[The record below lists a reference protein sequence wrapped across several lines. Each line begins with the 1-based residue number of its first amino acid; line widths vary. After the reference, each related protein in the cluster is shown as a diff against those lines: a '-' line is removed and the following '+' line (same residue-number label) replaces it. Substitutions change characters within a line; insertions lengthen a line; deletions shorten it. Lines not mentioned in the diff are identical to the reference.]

1 MLKVVSTLFLVVL
14 TSLFFFPFEFTF
26 LPGFNTKMIMAG
38 MGLVLFGINMA
49 SGGRGSLDKGV
60 FLLSLLA
67 IFVSIIGLVSVTL
80 NGTSDFSYATYI
92 ISMWV
97 WLGGA
102 YFVAQMIK
110 WRHGNVTIPLLC
122 NYLIAVCVAQCI
134 IAFAMSV
141 YQPLKTL
148 VDGFLGS
155 RGFMG
160 KVDARLYGI
169 GASLDVAGMRFAAV
183 LVMIACLCVRKNV
196 LNSKLAVF
204 MYVLASCIIS
214 VFGNMIGR
222 STVIGLAFA
231 VVYVLYQAFSRKS
244 EILVTNLK
252 RMGITFALVAVC
264 SVFVLTYFYN
274 TNANVHDNL
283 RFGFEGFF
291 SLIEKGRW
299 ETHSN
304 EILKNM
310 YVFPDNIRTWIIG
323 DGYLENPYDIDPYYI
338 GPKWG
343 GYYMATDVG
352 YLRFIFYFGVT
363 GMIAFSLY
371 MFYAARILMERHPK
385 YKVLFLLVLLVNYVM
400 WFKVASDLFL
410 VFAFFLCADRELDT
424 ENNVPHLSHSF
435 HV

>member
-1 MLKVVSTLFLVVL
+1 M
-14 TSLFFFPFEFTF
+14 
-26 LPGFNTKMIMAG
+26 
-38 MGLVLFGINMA
+38 
-49 SGGRGSLDKGV
+49 
-60 FLLSLLA
+60 
-67 IFVSIIGLVSVTL
+67 
-80 NGTSDFSYATYI
+80 
-92 ISMWV
+92 
-97 WLGGA
+97 
-102 YFVAQMIK
+102 
-110 WRHGNVTIPLLC
+110 
-122 NYLIAVCVAQCI
+122 
-134 IAFAMSV
+134 AFAMSV
-141 YQPLKTL
+141 YQPMKTL

-155 RGFMG
+155 HGYME

-169 GASLDVAGMRFAAV
+169 GASLDVGGMRFAAV
-183 LVMIACLCVRKNV
+183 LVMIACMCIRGNV
-196 LNSKLAVF
+196 LNSKLAIF
-204 MYVLASCIIS
+204 AYIAAICIIT

-222 STVIGLAFA
+222 STIIGLVFV
-231 VVYVLYQAFSRKS
+231 VVYVLYQVFSRKS
-244 EILVTNLK
+244 EILVMNLK
-252 RMGITFALVAVC
+252 RVGVTFSLVAVC

-291 SLIEKGRW
+291 SLAEKGRW

-323 DGYLENPYDIDPYYI
+323 DGYLEIPYVIDPYYI
-338 GPKWG
+338 GPKRG

-352 YLRFIFYFGVT
+352 YLRFIFYFGLA

-371 MFYAARILMERHPK
+371 MFYAARILMDKHPK

-424 ENNVPHLSHSF
+424 ENNVPHLPHSF

>member
-1 MLKVVSTLFLVVL
+1 MFLVVL

-110 WRHGNVTIPLLC
+110 LRHGNVTIPLLC

-141 YQPLKTL
+141 YQPLKTI

-183 LVMIACLCVRKNV
+183 LVMIACLCVRKDV

-222 STVIGLAFA
+222 STVIGLALAF
-231 VVYVLYQAFSRKS
+231 VYVLYQAFSRKS
-244 EILVTNLK
+244 EILLANLK
-252 RMGITFALVAVC
+252 RMGIAFALVAVC

-274 TNANVHDNL
+274 TNANVHENL

-291 SLIEKGRW
+291 SLAEKGRW

-310 YVFPDNIRTWIIG
+310 YVFPDNIRTWMIG

-352 YLRFIFYFGVT
+352 YLRFIFYFGVA

-371 MFYAARILMERHPK
+371 MFDAARILMDKHPK

-424 ENNVPHLSHSF
+424 ENNVPHLPHSF

>member
-1 MLKVVSTLFLVVL
+1 MLKVISTLFLVVL

-110 WRHGNVTIPLLC
+110 LRHGNVTIPLLC

-141 YQPLKTL
+141 YQPLKTI

-183 LVMIACLCVRKNV
+183 LVMIACLCVRKDV

-222 STVIGLAFA
+222 STVIGLALAF
-231 VVYVLYQAFSRKS
+231 VYVLYQAFSRKS
-244 EILVTNLK
+244 EILLANLK
-252 RMGITFALVAVC
+252 RMGIAFALVAVC

-274 TNANVHDNL
+274 TNANVHENL

-291 SLIEKGRW
+291 SLAEKGRW

-310 YVFPDNIRTWIIG
+310 YVFPDNIRTWMIG

-352 YLRFIFYFGVT
+352 YLRFIFYFGVA

-371 MFYAARILMERHPK
+371 MFYAARILMDKHPK
-385 YKVLFLLVLLVNYVM
+385 YQV
-400 WFKVASDLFL
+400 
-410 VFAFFLCADRELDT
+410 
-424 ENNVPHLSHSF
+424 
-435 HV
+435 